1 MRVNIGAEKS
11 KLTIYKDEQGR
22 YKIYIKG
29 RELQEDGTEKDIF
42 MSKTIQFKKDVL
54 LKNRTVIEV
63 LNGWNS
69 CYRIKTNELNEKGK
83 EKYKYYDKYFIN
95 EFKILQEGEDGYC
108 KPKREK
114 QKDDFSF
121 EYNGDDLPF

>member
-1 MRVNIGAEKS
+1 MSVNIGAEKS

-69 CYRIKTNELNEKGK
+69 CYRIKTNELNEKG
-83 EKYKYYDKYFIN
+83 
-95 EFKILQEGEDGYC
+95 EDGYC

>member
-1 MRVNIGAEKS
+1 MVGI
-11 KLTIYKDEQGR
+11 
-22 YKIYIKG
+22 
-29 RELQEDGTEKDIF
+29 
-42 MSKTIQFKKDVL
+42 V
-54 LKNRTVIEV
+54 VIE
-63 LNGWNS
+63 LKQMN
-69 CYRIKTNELNEKGK
+69 
-83 EKYKYYDKYFIN
+83 FIN